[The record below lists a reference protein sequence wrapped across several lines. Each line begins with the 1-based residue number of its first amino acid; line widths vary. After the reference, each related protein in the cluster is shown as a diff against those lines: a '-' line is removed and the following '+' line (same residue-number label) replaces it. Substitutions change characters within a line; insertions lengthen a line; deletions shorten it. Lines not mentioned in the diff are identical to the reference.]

1 MMPASI
7 RRIVQLLVVTLV
19 INAGG
24 WTFNRE
30 AVADVLFAEQDT
42 VSAGTG
48 EVIPA
53 SGHYHGEDLHTK
65 VPCNH
70 WCHAVGHFLG
80 LFGQVP
86 ALSFEPATCYPA
98 QISLFIPVSTSEG
111 RFRPPRLIS

>member
-1 MMPASI
+1 MPAAI

-30 AVADVLFAEQDT
+30 AVADVFFAEQET
-42 VSAGTG
+42 VAAGTMQ
-48 EVIPA
+48 
-53 SGHYHGEDLHTK
+53 SSLQTGHYLGERLDTK
-65 VPCNH
+65 TPCNH

-86 ALSFEPATCYPA
+86 ALSLEPVADYST
-98 QISLFIPVSTSEG
+98 QISRFIPEPSSEG
-111 RFRPPRLIS
+111 RFRPPRLIA